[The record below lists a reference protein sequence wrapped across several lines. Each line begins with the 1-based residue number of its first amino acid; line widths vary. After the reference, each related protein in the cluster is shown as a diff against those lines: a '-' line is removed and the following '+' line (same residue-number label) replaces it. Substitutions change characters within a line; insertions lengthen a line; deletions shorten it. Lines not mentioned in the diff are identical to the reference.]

1 MAGPAPNFP
10 DANGGNDLIGDN
22 TDELGAADVFD
33 KQADMVLQMVHYNRG
48 LIDAADPQRD
58 QKLANLKL
66 MEDNAKKLKDA
77 SKHMTTREKS
87 TRTLQP
93 LTRLPPAAG
102 YGANTDVAAIRL
114 HSVKFF
120 EGSTDTRE
128 IYRWLARTLSLAQT
142 HALTNPATITLLINA
157 SNGEALDFITELRD
171 EGKDIGEIIQGLE
184 LRYGDLCLAEEA
196 VVKCNSMQRGLN
208 ETLISFLDR
217 LRNMAKMAKRGLP
230 DEAERNR
237 AISLLIES
245 NIRRVLPTSVR
256 VALEER
262 ILARTRSGLP
272 PFKARE
278 IEKECIE
285 LEKRRE
291 ERLAE
296 AAELT
301 AKNKKVGAV
310 RNVMAAY
317 QVPDVVPSYQQAL
330 SSQDEDSDSSIEAVI
345 AEVKYKQKQYMAR
358 GKPFDKKKVFRKVL
372 EKHKYINYPKVSAAV
387 GNDGG
392 NPGAGPP
399 IRLPEPQRKTIPEL
413 LEAANCGRGECIH
426 CGAQGHMMRQ
436 DACALRGKPI
446 VDRACPA
453 CKKGLHAADDCPRVF
468 QRRSNYAHQIE
479 EDSDDLND

>member
-1 MAGPAPNFP
+1 MAGPVPNFP
-10 DANGGNDLIGDN
+10 PANGGIDAIGDN
-22 TDELGAADVFD
+22 TDELGAAEVFER
-33 KQADMVLQMVHYNRG
+33 QNNATLQMVHYQRE

-66 MEDNAKKLKDA
+66 IEDNAKKLLEA
-77 SKHMTTREKS
+77 AKHMTTREKS

-93 LTRLPPAAG
+93 LTRLPPDGG
-102 YGANTDVAAIRL
+102 YGANADVAAIRL

-128 IYRWLARTLSLAQT
+128 IYRWLSRTLSLAQT
-142 HALTNPATITLLINA
+142 HNLTNAATITLLINA

-171 EGKDIGEIIQGLE
+171 EGKNIAEIIQGLE

-196 VVKCNSMQRGLN
+196 VVRCNSMTRGAG

-217 LRNMAKMAKRGLP
+217 LRNMAKMAKRGVA
-230 DEAERNR
+230 DQAERNK

-296 AAELT
+296 AADLA
-301 AKNKKVGAV
+301 AKNRKAGVI
-310 RNVMAAY
+310 RNVIPDI
-317 QVPDVVPSYQQAL
+317 VPPRQDN
-330 SSQDEDSDSSIEAVI
+330 SSPDDDSDSDLEAVI

-372 EKHKYINYPKVSAAV
+372 EKHK
-387 GNDGG
+387 
-392 NPGAGPP
+392 
-399 IRLPEPQRKTIPEL
+399 
-413 LEAANCGRGECIH
+413 
-426 CGAQGHMMRQ
+426 
-436 DACALRGKPI
+436 
-446 VDRACPA
+446 
-453 CKKGLHAADDCPRVF
+453 
-468 QRRSNYAHQIE
+468 
-479 EDSDDLND
+479 